1 MQSRRYLV
9 LLSLTISRDEY
20 VAVLGKSRSGTSTL
34 RNLIAGLE
42 RPTSGV
48 IQVAGTELAG
58 MSETRWLFGGVLQF
72 FLLLPTL
79 TVFAMSTNRK
89 GRLQVIE
96 RYRLRKAKYAANTSA
111 GASHCG

>member
-1 MQSRRYLV
+1 MNPTTPSIPLAAATKVFGGAQWSV
-9 LLSLTISRDEY
+9 LPCVALRGISLAISRGEY
-20 VAVLGKSRSGTSTL
+20 VDVLEKSGSGTSTL

-58 MSETRWLFGGVLQF
+58 ISETRWFVGAVLQF

-79 TVFAMSTNRK
+79 TVFAMSIT
-89 GRLQVIE
+89 GE
-96 RYRLRKAKYAANTSA
+96 
-111 GASHCG
+111 